1 MSAIST
7 WILSI
12 TGIVLVGL
20 LFDILLPNG
29 KTNKIVKSIVALFTV
44 LVIVS
49 PLKNIDLN
57 NFDFSNLFENFNI
70 DSQFVSSIRE
80 DMVQTLK
87 DDIQENLYEN
97 GYSGV
102 KIDFEVSSSQ
112 ENLQIR
118 TVFVDLSN
126 LVLLDNNLNINKY
139 TNIVAIIK
147 SLVDIKEDSIIFYE
161 WRRKTNKKTF
171 SKFV

>member
-29 KTNKIVKSIVALFTV
+29 KTNKIVKSVVALFTV

>member
-29 KTNKIVKSIVALFTV
+29 KTNKIVKSVVALFTV

-70 DSQFVSSIRE
+70 DSQFVSSLRE

-97 GYSGV
+97 GYSRV

-161 WRRKTNKKTF
+161 
-171 SKFV
+171 

>member
-29 KTNKIVKSIVALFTV
+29 KTNKIVKSVVALFTV

-70 DSQFVSSIRE
+70 DSQFVSSITE

-112 ENLQIR
+112 ENLQIK

-161 WRRKTNKKTF
+161 
-171 SKFV
+171 